1 MRFKA
6 YISRIIQRATP
17 FIGLQG
23 SLAADRTARVL
34 HVLLAGLAVWLA
46 AGFLITIPFAPSS
59 FSRYFNA
66 LVEETCYVT
75 ALVLLRRGHFRR
87 ASLAYLTGTWIFA
100 TLICFSAGF
109 KEGGGAVLYVSLP
122 ASAAWLLGY
131 GAAIRTAGACLLS
144 ALVFAVLE
152 MTHSSVPF
160 QRTTPLGIWFV
171 IVQAVLINAIPVGQI
186 IGRLQETLKELA
198 VDLIERSRLEE
209 KFSGLLEAAPDAMAV
224 LNEDG
229 QIVLVNSQI
238 ERLFGYRRKEL
249 LEEKIEMLM
258 PERFRSRHPGH
269 RQDYIAQPTVRPM
282 GSGRELY
289 GRRKDGSE
297 FPVEISLSPVKTHEG
312 VLISAAIRDITERKR
327 MDEALRESEER
338 FRRVFEEGP
347 LGLAL
352 VGRGYQFLKVNSA
365 LCQMVG
371 YPEASLLQMTFADIT
386 YPDDLGANVEL
397 AQRLFA
403 GEIPLYTLRKRY
415 VNKSGEII
423 WIQLNASVIRNQ
435 DGAPICGLAMIEN
448 ITEVKRA
455 QEIENQLASDL
466 VASRDEIRAL
476 AASLIRAQEDER
488 RRVSRELHD
497 QICHQLGY
505 LASDIGNLAD
515 GPLPPE
521 NLRAQ
526 LKAIRARVVKTSQE
540 THDIAYQMH
549 TAILKD
555 LGLVAS
561 LKALCRQFS
570 DQYPNIVADFENS
583 GPPTSIPS
591 EVATCL
597 YRVAQESLQNTA
609 KHSGA
614 KNVWVRLSL
623 KEGAT
628 VLTMQ
633 DDGAGF
639 DSKAVKGHGG
649 IGLIS
654 MRERAHSV
662 NGELT
667 ITSQPGHGTQ
677 VTLEIP
683 LPASRV

>member
-6 YISRIIQRATP
+6 YISGIIQRATP

-23 SLAADRTARVL
+23 SLAADRKARVL
-34 HVLLAGLAVWLA
+34 HVLLASLAVWLA

-59 FSRYFNA
+59 FPRYLNA
-66 LVEETCYVT
+66 LVQETCYVT

-87 ASLAYLTGTWIFA
+87 ASLTYLTGTWIFA

-109 KEGGGAVLYVSLP
+109 KEGGGALLYVSLP

-171 IVQAVLINAIPVGQI
+171 IVQAVLINATPVGQI
-186 IGRLQETLKELA
+186 IGRLQETLKEQA
-198 VDLIERSRLEE
+198 ADLIERSR
-209 KFSGLLEAAPDAMAV
+209 
-224 LNEDG
+224 
-229 QIVLVNSQI
+229 
-238 ERLFGYRRKEL
+238 
-249 LEEKIEMLM
+249 
-258 PERFRSRHPGH
+258 
-269 RQDYIAQPTVRPM
+269 IAET
-282 GSGRELY
+282 
-289 GRRKDGSE
+289 
-297 FPVEISLSPVKTHEG
+297 
-312 VLISAAIRDITERKR
+312 
-327 MDEALRESEER
+327 LRESEER

-352 VGRGYQFLKVNSA
+352 VGKDFHFVKVNSA
-365 LCQMVG
+365 LCQLLG
-371 YPEASLLQMTFADIT
+371 YPEASLLQMTFADVT
-386 YPDDLGANVEL
+386 YPDDLQADVEL
-397 AQRLFA
+397 AERLFR
-403 GEIPLYTLRKRY
+403 GEIPFFTLRKRY
-415 VNKSGEII
+415 VKKNGEII
-423 WIQLNASVIRNQ
+423 WINLTASIIHNQ
-435 DGAPICGLAMIEN
+435 HGEPMHGLAMIED

-455 QEIENQLASDL
+455 QEVENQLASDL
-466 VASRDEIRAL
+466 AASRDEIRAL
-476 AASLIRAQEDER
+476 AANLIRAQEDER

-505 LASDIGNLAD
+505 LASEIGNLAD
-515 GPLPPE
+515 SPLGPE
-521 NLRAQ
+521 NLRAN
-526 LKAIRARVVKTSQE
+526 LTAIRARVVRTSQE
-540 THDIAYQMH
+540 THHIAYQMH

-570 DQYPNIVADFENS
+570 DQYSDIVVDFENS

-597 YRVAQESLQNTA
+597 YRVAQEGLQNVA

-614 KNVWVRLSL
+614 KNVSVRLGL
-623 KEGAT
+623 KNGAV
-628 VLTMQ
+628 VLTIQ

-639 DSKAVKGHGG
+639 DPKSVKSHRGL
-649 IGLIS
+649 GLIS
-654 MRERAHSV
+654 MRERAHAED
-662 NGELT
+662 GQLT
-667 ITSQPGHGTQ
+667 ITSRPGRGTQ
-677 VTLEIP
+677 ITLEIP
-683 LPASRV
+683 LPEIMV